1 MHQETF
7 NLSVNF
13 CQTCC
18 SCKSVD
24 KNRIEGEDSA
34 TTRVILFMF
43 NKPYSF
49 KLIIPSAFIHQIKVK
64 AIMPT
69 LNNEGLLVQPNFV
82 FLCFKIHF
90 VCKAHKGMLAISGS
104 CSQVR
109 AERDWLSD
117 WGFFF
122 FFAVMQM
129 LNRIFVIKRDLNV
142 KAKLSIYRLIYVLT
156 LTYGYKLWVVA
167 ERMRSQIQM
176 AEISFLLRVASLSL

>member
-122 FFAVMQM
+122 FFCSDADAEPDFCDKERPERESKAVN
-129 LNRIFVIKRDLNV
+129 LPIDIRP
-142 KAKLSIYRLIYVLT
+142 YPH
-156 LTYGYKLWVVA
+156 LWLQA
-167 ERMRSQIQM
+167 LGCGWKN
-176 AEISFLLRVASLSL
+176 EITDTNGGN